1 MKALLCQLITG
12 YFQGLLEP
20 KKEGGREKKINGE
33 SYLDVVKRCSV
44 GHVIQQQE
52 SWERD
57 GSEEDRERE
66 EVGESISKC

>member
-20 KKEGGREKKINGE
+20 KKEGGRENKINGE

-52 SWERD
+52 S
-57 GSEEDRERE
+57 
-66 EVGESISKC
+66 